1 MIQWIL
7 TSFILS
13 QAIMALDATRH
24 DLPLAFS
31 NVLTSSVSGRCSYV
45 DSLFSMA
52 AYSEPVKTPASDIP
66 YNFGPASLYDT
77 VLFTAERP
85 GNRCIEDATVS
96 SSTVNEWIAFMKNQ
110 GIGHVLVLLDDN
122 EFSIYQDPGL
132 LGLYQ
137 AGGLSYCQATMGD
150 VESYDR
156 VIAYLQ
162 NVEKRGETA
171 VTHCTG
177 GIGRAGRVAAA
188 WLVHRYNLDVE
199 AATKD
204 VIHAAIESKICR
216 LGHAKE
222 LSKWIGNI

>member
-1 MIQWIL
+1 
-7 TSFILS
+7 
-13 QAIMALDATRH
+13 MALDATRH

-31 NVLTSSVSGRCSYV
+31 NVLTSSVSGRCSFV

-52 AYSEPVKTPASDIP
+52 SYSEPVKTPASDIP

-85 GNRCIEDATVS
+85 GNRFIEDASVS
-96 SSTVNEWIAFMKNQ
+96 SSIVNEWIAFMKNQ

-199 AATKD
+199 VASKD